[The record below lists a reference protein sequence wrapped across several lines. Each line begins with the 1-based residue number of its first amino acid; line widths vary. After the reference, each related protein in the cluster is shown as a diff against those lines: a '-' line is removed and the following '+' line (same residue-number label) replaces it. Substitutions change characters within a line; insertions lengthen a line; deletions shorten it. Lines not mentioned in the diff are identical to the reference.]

1 MATNEETIAHLDAV
15 IDKVEDVVATTQGA
29 IDAVEEALREAAGAF
44 GMGSA
49 GRDAAVAE
57 NLVALKFVL
66 EEELMGKAK
75 AALEAATES
84 REHHNS

>member
-1 MATNEETIAHLDAV
+1 MASNEETIAHLDAV
-15 IDKVEDVVATTQGA
+15 IDKVETVVATTQGA
-29 IDAVEEALREAAGAF
+29 IDAVDEALREAAAAF

-75 AALEAATES
+75 AALEKATES